1 MPMYEYEAADGTR
14 VEALRPI
21 ADADKPLPD
30 PDGKGRTFKRVMSV
44 FSSGGG
50 GGGNSASGKSS
61 SSGHVHSGSCGCGR
75 FPGGSCGGG

>member
-14 VEALRPI
+14 VEVLRPI

-50 GGGNSASGKSS
+50 GNSTSGKSTG
-61 SSGHVHSGSCGCGR
+61 GHVHSGSCGCGR
-75 FPGGSCGGG
+75 FPGGSCGG

>member
-14 VEALRPI
+14 VEVLRPI

-44 FSSGGG
+44 FSSGGSG
-50 GGGNSASGKSS
+50 GSS
-61 SSGHVHSGSCGCGR
+61 STKSTGGHVHSGSCGCGR
-75 FPGGSCGGG
+75 FPGGSCGG